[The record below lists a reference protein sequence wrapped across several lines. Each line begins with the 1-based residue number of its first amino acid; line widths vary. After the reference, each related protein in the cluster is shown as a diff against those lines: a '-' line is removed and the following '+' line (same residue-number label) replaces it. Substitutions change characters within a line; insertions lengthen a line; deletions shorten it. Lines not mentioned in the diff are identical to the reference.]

1 MTCEEFERVLP
12 ETEGAHSSEQESHLH
27 SCLLCSELTDDLN
40 AIARQA
46 RLLRDSES
54 EEPASRVWNSIEIA
68 LRQEG
73 LIREVNLAPYL
84 VPARP
89 RPRRLAWLIPASALL
104 LLTFGLVQHE
114 HPRNETAAR
123 SPIAS
128 VNPEPVEAANS
139 DDQQLLEVVSARSP
153 AMRASYAASLRDVNS
168 YIRDAERSVKTDP
181 NDVQAQQYLMSAY
194 EQKSMVYQ
202 MALDRPLQQQ

>member
-12 ETEGAHSSEQESHLH
+12 EIEGAHSAEQESHLH
-27 SCLLCSELTDDLN
+27 SCSVCSELVDDLN
-40 AIARQA
+40 AIALQA
-46 RLLRDSES
+46 RLLRDSEN
-54 EEPASRVWNSIEIA
+54 EEPAPGIWNSIEIA

-73 LIREVNLAPYL
+73 LIRDLTSAPYL

-89 RPRRLAWLIPASALL
+89 RPRRLAWLIPAGALL

-114 HPRNETAAR
+114 RPRSELTPQV
-123 SPIAS
+123 PIAS
-128 VNPEPVEAANS
+128 ANPEPTDAANS

-168 YIRDAERSVKTDP
+168 YIRDAEQSVKTDP

-194 EQKSMVYQ
+194 EQKSMLYQ
-202 MALDRPLQQQ
+202 IALDRPLQQQ